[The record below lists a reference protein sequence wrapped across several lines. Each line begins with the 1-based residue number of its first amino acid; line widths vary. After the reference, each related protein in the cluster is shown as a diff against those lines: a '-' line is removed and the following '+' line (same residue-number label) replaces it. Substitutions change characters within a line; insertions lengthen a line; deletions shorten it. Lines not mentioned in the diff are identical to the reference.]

1 MTETRDVKRDIADD
15 LMDKLNLDS
24 IGTTKQTIQDNVV
37 QAETICQQAISTSVP
52 LKVLEQD
59 DIFRRVVE
67 SMAHDFYFDE
77 GYTDGSSKGIQ
88 TLLQHLQVKYQDYK
102 EGDENDK

>member
-1 MTETRDVKRDIADD
+1 MKRNIADE
-15 LMDKLNLDS
+15 LMDKLELDD
-24 IGTTKQTIQDNVV
+24 IGETKQNIQDNVV
-37 QAETICQQAISTSVP
+37 QAETICQQSINVSVP
-52 LKVLEQD
+52 LSVLEQD

-88 TLLQHLQVKYQDYK
+88 TLLQHLQVKYQNYK
-102 EGDENDK
+102 GSDNNG